1 MAFKKAPPPTV
12 VPDSPEEI
20 LLHLPRRKIPGV
32 LLHQGEVMQK
42 YRAEAV
48 DMSDVAL
55 QLPTGSG
62 KTLVGLMIG
71 EWRRRKFGQRVVYL
85 CPTRQL
91 VNQVFEQAKEQ
102 YGLSVCGFTGRI
114 TDYSPV
120 AKAKYQNAERIAVTT
135 YSALFNTNPFF
146 DTPQVIIVDDAHA
159 AENYIAALW
168 TLRIERKC
176 SDHETLHAA
185 VAGVLKPLLE
195 PMNFTRLTGKEE
207 SLADLTWAD
216 KISTP
221 EFACIRDEFCAVVD
235 AHVSSLD
242 LRHPW
247 SMLRDHLHACQLY
260 LTPSDILLRPL
271 IPPTW
276 MHEPFANANQRI
288 FMSATLGA
296 GGDLERMT
304 GRRKIM
310 RIPVPSG
317 WDRQGIGRRYFI
329 FPDMSL
335 RETEALMLRRTL
347 MKKAGRSLVLVPS
360 DRVCHEIVTDVT
372 DKLKFKTFN
381 ANAIEESKK
390 PFLNEK
396 KAVAVVANR
405 YDGIDFPG
413 DDCRLL
419 FIDGLPR
426 ATNAQERFLMSR
438 MGARVLFNE
447 RIQTRILQAIGRCTR
462 SLEDYSTVVV
472 SGEELPN
479 YIIDSG
485 RRSYLHPELQAEIEF
500 GIEQS
505 TNSSIDNLLENFES
519 FLKNDNEWEEAN
531 DQILG
536 KRAAAVQKP
545 FPAID
550 ELEQVV
556 EHEIKFQEHLWQ
568 SDFESAL
575 ADAARVLA
583 GLKASEL
590 RGYRALW
597 YYLSGSAAWLAGIQD
612 TPALT
617 SKARVHFRKAKEAAT
632 GISWLVRLA
641 RFRDEESTPT
651 EDKKDVLFMQ
661 LEYVEVNFVKLGTVH
676 DRQYDRREKEIL
688 GGLASTEKGAFENAH
703 RLLGEMLGFDAGR
716 QETDGS
722 PDSWWIAGEYCFVF
736 EDHAGAKPTSSL
748 DTTKARQV
756 ATHPNWIK
764 ENRPISSETKI
775 LPVLVTPVST
785 AKHGAM
791 PHLKNVSLWPL
802 SEFQEWAKQA
812 LYTLRELRSTFAE
825 PGDLVWRAE
834 AADAFEQNTIDA
846 LSLFKQLE
854 AQHAA
859 RGLKPVR

>member
-1 MAFKKAPPPTV
+1 MAFKKAPPPPV
-12 VPDSPEEI
+12 VPDSPEKI
-20 LLHLPRRKIPGV
+20 LLDLPRRKIPGV

-42 YRAEAV
+42 YGAEAV
-48 DMSDVAL
+48 DMPDVAL

-91 VNQVFEQAKEQ
+91 VNQVVEQAKEQ

-120 AKAKYQNAERIAVTT
+120 AKAKHQNAERIAVTT

-146 DTPQVIIVDDAHA
+146 DTPEVIIVDDAHA

-168 TLRIERKC
+168 TLRIERQLP
-176 SDHETLHAA
+176 DHQTLHTA

-195 PMNFTRLTGKEE
+195 PMNFTRLMGKDE
-207 SLADLTWAD
+207 SLAALTWSD
-216 KISTP
+216 KIPTP
-221 EFACIRDEFCAVVD
+221 EFAQICDQFCAVVD
-235 AHVSSLD
+235 EHVSALD
-242 LRHPW
+242 LRYPW

-260 LTPSDILLRPL
+260 LTPNEIFLRPL

-276 MHEPFANANQRI
+276 THEPFVNANQRI
-288 FMSATLGA
+288 FMSATLGV

-329 FPDMSL
+329 FPEMSL
-335 RETEALMLRRTL
+335 PETKSLALRRAL

-360 DRVCHEIVTDVT
+360 DRVCHEIVADVT
-372 DKLKFKTFN
+372 HKLKFETFN
-381 ANAIEESKK
+381 ADDIEESKR

-419 FIDGLPR
+419 FIDGLPK

-462 SLEDYSTVVV
+462 SLEDYSAVVV
-472 SGEELPN
+472 SGEELPK
-479 YIIDSG
+479 YIIDSS

-500 GIEQS
+500 GIDQS
-505 TNSSIDNLLENFES
+505 TNTSFENLLENFEI
-519 FLKNDNEWEEAN
+519 FLRNDTEWEEAN

-536 KRAAAVQKP
+536 KRAAAVRNP

-550 ELEQVV
+550 ELEQLV

-568 SDFESAL
+568 SDYESAL
-575 ADAARVLA
+575 ADAERVIA

-597 YYLSGSAAWLAGIQD
+597 YYLCGSAAWLASKQD

-617 SKARVHFRKAKEAAT
+617 SKARVHFGKAKEAAT

-641 RFRDEESTPT
+641 RFRVEDSTDSDE
-651 EDKKDVLFMQ
+651 KKDVLSMQ
-661 LEYVEVNFVKLGTVH
+661 LEYVEANLVKLRTVH
-676 DRQYDRREKEIL
+676 DRQYTSREKEIFE
-688 GGLASTEKGAFENAH
+688 GLVSTKKGVFENAQ
-703 RLLGEMLGFDAGR
+703 RLLGEMLGFDSGR
-716 QETDGS
+716 QESDGS
-722 PDSWWIAGEYCFVF
+722 PDSWWIAGKYCLVF
-736 EDHAGAKPTSSL
+736 EDHAGAKPTSSV
-748 DTTKARQV
+748 DVTKARQV
-756 ATHPNWIK
+756 ASHPNWIK
-764 ENRPISSETKI
+764 GNITISLETKI
-775 LPVLVTPVST
+775 LSVLVTPVST
-785 AKHGAM
+785 AKHDAI
-791 PHLKNVSLWPL
+791 PHLASVALWPL
-802 SEFQEWAKQA
+802 SEYQEWAKQA
-812 LYTLRELRSTFAE
+812 LYTLREIRRTFVE

-834 AADAFEQNTIDA
+834 AADAFELNTIDG
-846 LSLFKQLE
+846 LSLFQKLE
-854 AQHAA
+854 AQPAGK
-859 RGLKPVR
+859 RLKPVK